1 MELKWIHRNEVTS
14 TNTYVKELLKEGIDL
29 PELTVVEAD
38 FQTGGR
44 GQQGNHWE
52 SEREKNLTFSLVC
65 HPTFLQAADQ
75 FILSQTIA
83 VAVYRTLSELTDGIS
98 IKWPN
103 DIYWNDRKVCG
114 TLIECNLVGSTVKDC
129 IIGTG
134 INVNQTEFKS
144 DAPNPVS
151 LAQIIGFTLNRQHIL
166 NGVIQQFQE
175 LYEELK
181 KPPHPPLG
189 GEPLKSEYMQ
199 HLYRRERVHPYQEP
213 NGEPF
218 DAEIVDVEPAGY
230 LVLKRTDGTVKKY
243 EFKEIKY
250 IL

>member
-1 MELKWIHRNEVTS
+1 MEVKRIHRNEVTS
-14 TNTYVKELLKEGIDL
+14 TNTYVKELQKEGIDL

-44 GQQGNHWE
+44 GQQGNSWE
-52 SEREKNLTFSLVC
+52 SERGMNLTFSLVC
-65 HPTFLQAADQ
+65 HPTFLAATSQ
-75 FILSQTIA
+75 FVLSQAISVAIA
-83 VAVYRTLSELTDGIS
+83 HTLSELTDGIS

-103 DIYWNDRKVCG
+103 DIYWNDNKICG
-114 TLIECNLVGSTVKDC
+114 TLIECNLAGQTIKDC

-166 NGVIQQFQE
+166 DGVIQQFQE

-181 KPPHPPLG
+181 DGKIG
-189 GEPLKSEYMQ
+189 KLKDEYMQ
-199 HLYRRERVHPYQEP
+199 HQYRREGFHTYQEP

-230 LVLKRTDGTVKKY
+230 LVLKRNDGAVKKY